1 MTHGGPGDSGPL
13 EWLREGQRPDLLHIE
28 RVPLDAMRDWS
39 FDFGT
44 GNLRHRSGR
53 FFSVGGLSVVT
64 NYGAPREW
72 MQPII
77 DQPEVGILGFLAA
90 VSNGTLHFLV
100 QRKVEPGNINVSQL
114 SPTVQATHSNYT
126 RVHGG
131 GTPPYLDH
139 FINPSRSAV
148 IVDQLQMEQGA
159 RYRGKRNRHII
170 VRVDPDDVAVRPG
183 YRWMRLDAIIGLAG
197 TANALNLD
205 TRTVLSCL
213 PVALTGPEAAGSSAE
228 STGDEFPSRLVRSL
242 RAHCDEAR
250 LLAIDAWL
258 ERVQHRRRMTVR
270 PIPLRSVSGW
280 THDGTVI
287 AHESGRF
294 FEVLGVSVLAP
305 NREVPSWDQPLVRSC
320 GRGIIG
326 LLCQQREGELKFLA
340 RAILEPGEPEVR
352 IGPTLQCI
360 PDNHAVLPPFF
371 DEIVHASD
379 AQVRFRTIQSEEGG
393 RFYHDERVLLVTE
406 MPAGTALREP
416 ADYLWMTLR
425 DIKEMIARYA
435 NVNIEMR
442 SIVACLPLGV

>member
-1 MTHGGPGDSGPL
+1 
-13 EWLREGQRPDLLHIE
+13 
-28 RVPLDAMRDWS
+28 
-39 FDFGT
+39 
-44 GNLRHRSGR
+44 
-53 FFSVGGLSVVT
+53 
-64 NYGAPREW
+64 
-72 MQPII
+72 
-77 DQPEVGILGFLAA
+77 
-90 VSNGTLHFLV
+90 
-100 QRKVEPGNINVSQL
+100 
-114 SPTVQATHSNYT
+114 
-126 RVHGG
+126 
-131 GTPPYLDH
+131 
-139 FINPSRSAV
+139 
-148 IVDQLQMEQGA
+148 MEQGA

-183 YRWMRLDAIIGLAG
+183 YRWMRLDEIVGLAG

-213 PVALTGPEAAGSSAE
+213 PVALSGPEAGGASAE
-228 STGDEFPSRLVRSL
+228 SSGDEFPARLVRSL
-242 RAHCDEAR
+242 RARCDEAR

-258 ERVQHRRRMTVR
+258 ERVQHRRRMTAR

-294 FEVLGVSVLAP
+294 FEVLGVSVHAP
-305 NREVPSWDQPLVRSC
+305 NREVPSWDQPLVCSC
-320 GRGIIG
+320 GRGVIG
-326 LLCQQREGELKFLA
+326 LLCQQRDGELKFLA

-360 PDNHAVLPPFF
+360 PDNHAVPPPFF
-371 DEIVHASD
+371 GEIVHAPD

-406 MPAGTALREP
+406 MPDGTALREP